1 MLEEALPY
9 HQKWLS
15 RPLMQ
20 QARAWSVSGL
30 RQALIGL
37 RRVDRL
43 LKSSSMPEHLVLEE
57 WLLGL
62 LGKEQDTVQ

>member
-1 MLEEALPY
+1 MLEETLPY

-20 QARAWSVSGL
+20 QAKSWTLEGL
-30 RQALIGL
+30 QESLVGL

-43 LKSSSMPEHLVLEE
+43 LKSSTIPEDQVLEE

-62 LGKEQDTVQ
+62 MAREKERPA